1 VAVPAPAPA
10 SPDRWARFLDDH
22 APGLTWLAATLLE
35 WAELPPF
42 ARKAWRVTASM
53 TRAGEVSGLAALH
66 DETGLLAVAATPD
79 APPPFLGE
87 PDRVTRL
94 VGDATTLAMV
104 FEGVPMLAVRRLP
117 GFARDVYVFD
127 GDPMP
132 RDPLLRRAKPEE
144 WEALEQFRA
153 AAAPDANPIVRE
165 ELAGPTQRGLVWV
178 LEGQDGVAGVFRVEG
193 VSRRRVQVTDV
204 CVHPDADARGVGE
217 ALMRS
222 AAQIARVEYAR
233 GVVVAAASGETA
245 DVAALGAGF
254 RKVGVLDD
262 VRLA

>member
-1 VAVPAPAPA
+1 VVVPAPAPA
-10 SPDRWARFLDDH
+10 SPDRWARFLDEH

-66 DETGLLAVAATPD
+66 DETGLLAVAATPE

-87 PDRVTRL
+87 PERVTRL
-94 VGDATTLAMV
+94 LGEATTLAMV

-132 RDPLLRRAKPEE
+132 RDPLLRRAQPEE
-144 WEALEQFRA
+144 WEALEEFRRVA
-153 AAAPDANPIVRE
+153 ATDANPVTRE
-165 ELAGPTQRGLVWV
+165 ELAGPAQRGLLWL
-178 LEGQDGVAGVFRVEG
+178 LEGQHGIDGFFRVEG
-193 VSRRRVQVTDV
+193 VSRRRVQITDV
-204 CVHPDADARGVGE
+204 CVQPDAVARGVGE
-217 ALMRS
+217 SLLRS
-222 AAQIARVEYAR
+222 AAHVARAEYAR
-233 GVVVAAASGETA
+233 GAVVAAAAGEIA
-245 DVAALGAGF
+245 DLAAPAADF

>member
-1 VAVPAPAPA
+1 VPVPAPAPA
-10 SPDRWARFLDDH
+10 SPDRWARFLDEH

-42 ARKAWRVTASM
+42 ARKAWRVTASQ
-53 TRAGEVSGLAALH
+53 TRAGDVSGLAALH

-87 PDRVTRL
+87 PERVTRL
-94 VGDATTLAMV
+94 LGDSTTLDMV

-117 GFARDVYVFD
+117 GFTREVYVFD

-132 RDPLLRRAKPEE
+132 RDPLLRRAKPDE
-144 WEALEQFRA
+144 WEMLERFRREA
-153 AAAPDANPIVRE
+153 GADAHPVTPE

-178 LEGQDGVAGVFRVEG
+178 LEGQHGVAGMFRVEG
-193 VSRRRVQVTDV
+193 VSRRRVQIADV
-204 CVHPDADARGVGE
+204 CVHALGLARGGGE
-217 ALMRS
+217 ALLRS
-222 AAQIARVEYAR
+222 AAHVARTEYAR
-233 GVVVAAASGETA
+233 GAVVAAGAGETA
-245 DVAALGAGF
+245 NRAAPGASF
-254 RKVGVLDD
+254 TKVGVLDD